1 LVACSLAMQK
11 KVLYPFQMKAEAEIE
26 VKILEVDL
34 TALHARLTEL
44 HARLEFS
51 GEMHAIFFDDVDGSI
66 RAAGDALRLR
76 REGDQAV
83 LAFKR
88 RLRKDTVKV
97 MDEKETSV
105 GCFDTMRK
113 IMSGL
118 GYVEIAETRKQ
129 REEFLLPETGAKIVI
144 DDYHDALECV
154 PPFVEIE
161 APTEETVHAS
171 ALLLGFPPD
180 QCLNWDTRD
189 LASHYQVKM

>member
-1 LVACSLAMQK
+1 
-11 KVLYPFQMKAEAEIE
+11 MKAEAEIE

-34 TALHARLTEL
+34 AALHARLSAL
-44 HARLEFS
+44 QAYQEFS
-51 GEMHAIFFDDVDGSI
+51 GEMHAIFFDDVDGGI
-66 RAAGDALRLR
+66 RATGAALRLR
-76 REGDQAV
+76 REGDQSV

-97 MDEKETSV
+97 MDEKEVSIC
-105 GCFDTMRK
+105 CFDTMRQ
-113 IMSGL
+113 ILNGL

-161 APTEETVHAS
+161 APTEEAVHAA
-171 ALLLGFPPD
+171 ALLLGFSPD
-180 QCLNWDTRD
+180 QCLNWDTHD
-189 LASHYQVKM
+189 LACHYQVKM